1 MLIQGP
7 WPLRKNFQISLKV
20 IFLNVVFN
28 YEKNDTFLGSLSAI
42 LPEINESTLYAW
54 QDTKSKQQGDG
65 K

>member
-7 WPLRKNFQISLKV
+7 WPLRKNFQNSLKV

-42 LPEINESTLYAW
+42 LPEINESTL
-54 QDTKSKQQGDG
+54 
-65 K
+65 